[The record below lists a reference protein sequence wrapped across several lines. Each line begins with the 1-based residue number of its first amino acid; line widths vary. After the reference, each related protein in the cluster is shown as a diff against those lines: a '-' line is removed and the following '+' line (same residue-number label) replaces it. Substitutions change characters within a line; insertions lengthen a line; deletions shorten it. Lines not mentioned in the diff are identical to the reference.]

1 MALLDI
7 QNLTVQFET
16 ASGWFKAVDG
26 VSLSVEPGEVLADDA
41 GATANVAH
49 GKLLVIFNE
58 CG

>member
-26 VSLSVEPGEVLADDA
+26 EIGR
-41 GATANVAH
+41 AH
-49 GKLLVIFNE
+49 V
-58 CG
+58 